1 MFRIKKFKSK
11 VKVVYTLSA
20 VAATFGL
27 LTIYPAFSYSHGK
40 ADSFY
45 KVTLNGETIGSVAGR
60 QQAYDALAH
69 ARLRV
74 NAEAEGLTC
83 IEQDMEIEREKG
95 LIGNRLSDSQ
105 LEDKMYRILKD
116 ADEPEQDLKD
126 AYVVNID
133 DYTVTLRSKDDVVKL
148 LNAAKST
155 YDTENS
161 FQIDL
166 VREDTGAYSYMKAV
180 AYRSSTEVTKKE
192 RVMATN
198 GVTTPAV
205 PEETKDSGESVKDGI
220 TDISF
225 AENIQVLETYT
236 DSDKITDI
244 DTAIEEVTKEKE
256 ENETYVVEEGDC
268 LSSIAEKYDLYMAE
282 ILGMNPGLTADSV
295 IGIGDLITVTVPKPE
310 LSVIVTKQMTYEESY
325 EADEEYVYND
335 NLYTTDRKVLSEGTT
350 GYRQV
355 KAKVVYENNAEIS
368 REIVEES
375 VITPATPKVIEVGT
389 IVPPTFIKPL
399 AGGRFS
405 SGFGRRWGTMH
416 KGVDWACPIG
426 TAINASCDGKVVTAG
441 WVRGYGYLVEIAHSN
456 GMHTRYGHL
465 SQMLVSVGESV
476 SQGEKVALSGNT
488 GDSTGPHVH
497 FEIIVNGSQVNPLD
511 YLN

>member
-1 MFRIKKFKSK
+1 MFRLKKIKSK
-11 VKVVYTLSA
+11 VKVVYTMTA
-20 VAATFGL
+20 VAAAFGL
-27 LTIYPAFSYSHGK
+27 MIIYPAFSSSCEK

-45 KVTLNGETIGSVAGR
+45 KVTLNGEMVGSVAGK
-60 QQAYDALAH
+60 QQIYDALAN

-74 NAEAEGLTC
+74 NAEADGLTC
-83 IEQDMEIEREKG
+83 IGQDIEIEHEKH
-95 LIGNRLSDSQ
+95 LIGDRISGSQ
-105 LEDKMYRILKD
+105 LEERMYHILKD
-116 ADEPEQDLKD
+116 SDEPERDCEK

-133 DYTVTLRSKDDVVKL
+133 DYTVTLGSKEEVVKL
-148 LNAAKST
+148 LNAAKAS
-155 YDTENS
+155 YDTDNS

-166 VREDTGAYSYMKAV
+166 AGEDTGAYSYMKAV
-180 AYRSSTEVTKKE
+180 AYKSSMAANKKQM
-192 RVMATN
+192 VMATN
-198 GVTTPAV
+198 GVAEPV
-205 PEETKDSGESVKDGI
+205 PSEKEKKETVSDGI

-225 AENIQVLETYT
+225 AENIRVLETYT
-236 DSDKITDI
+236 DSKNITDI
-244 DTAIEEVTKEKE
+244 DTAIEDVTKEKE

-268 LSSIAEKYDLYMAE
+268 LSSIAEKYDLYMAQ
-282 ILGMNPGLTADSV
+282 LLAMNPGLTADSV
-295 IGIGDLITVTVPKPE
+295 IGIGDLITVMVPKPE

-325 EADEEYVYND
+325 EAEEEYVYND
-335 NLYTTDRKVLSEGTT
+335 SLYTTDRRVLSEGAT
-350 GYRQV
+350 GYRKV
-355 KAKVVYENNAEIS
+355 KAKVVYENDSEIS
-368 REIVEES
+368 RDIIEES
-375 VITPATPKVIEVGT
+375 IITPASSKVVEIGT

-465 SQMLVSVGESV
+465 SQILVSVGESV